1 MNSSDAFDAA
11 AASIASKATYTGAS
25 TTVVGWILSSEF
37 GVLAGIVLGTVGL
50 LTNWWFQ
57 HRRDKR
63 EQAEFERRSL
73 REEAEHKRRMDR
85 MASKPGD
92 LN

>member
-1 MNSSDAFDAA
+1 MTENIVGNKKMNSTDAFDAA

-63 EQAEFERRSL
+63 E
-73 REEAEHKRRMDR
+73 EAEHQRRMAR
-85 MASKPGD
+85 MSSKPGD